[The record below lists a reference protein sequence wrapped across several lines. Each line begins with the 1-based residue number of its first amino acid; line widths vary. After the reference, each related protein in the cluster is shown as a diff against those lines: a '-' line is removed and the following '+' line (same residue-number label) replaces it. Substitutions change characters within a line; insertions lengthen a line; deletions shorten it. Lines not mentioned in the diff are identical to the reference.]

1 MEQQNNN
8 KNQPIGRE
16 NPSMDADTFLS
27 PDEIEDFK
35 SIPTTIHVILKV
47 IKNGVVVDKQDTSF
61 ISEDEADMF
70 LRTLATT
77 VSGLPLDFW
86 NSSSGDIA
94 VYYSLIDPDNQD
106 TMFRITIYPK
116 TFKIIL

>member
-8 KNQPIGRE
+8 KNQQVGRE

-27 PDEIEDFK
+27 SVEIEHFK
-35 SIPTTIHVILKV
+35 NIPTTVHVVLKV

-61 ISEDEADMF
+61 VSEDEADMF
-70 LRTLATT
+70 SRTLAAT

-86 NSSSGDIA
+86 SASTGDIA
-94 VYYSLIDPDNQD
+94 VYYSLTDPDNPN

-116 TFKIIL
+116 KL

>member
-8 KNQPIGRE
+8 KNQQVGRE
-16 NPSMDADTFLS
+16 NPSKEADTFLS
-27 PDEIEDFK
+27 SVEIEHFK
-35 SIPTTIHVILKV
+35 NIPTTVHVVLKV

-61 ISEDEADMF
+61 DSEDEADMF
-70 LRTLATT
+70 SRTLATT

-86 NSSSGDIA
+86 SASVGDIA
-94 VYYSLIDPDNQD
+94 VYYSLTDPDNPN

-116 TFKIIL
+116 KI

>member
-8 KNQPIGRE
+8 KNQQVGRE
-16 NPSMDADTFLS
+16 NPSKEADILIS
-27 PDEIEDFK
+27 SVEIEHFK
-35 SIPTTIHVILKV
+35 NIPTTVHVVLKV
-47 IKNGVVVDKQDTSF
+47 IKNGVVVDKQDTPF

-70 LRTLATT
+70 SRTLATT

-86 NSSSGDIA
+86 SASTGDIA
-94 VYYSLIDPDNQD
+94 VYYSLTDPDNPN

-116 TFKIIL
+116 KL

>member
-8 KNQPIGRE
+8 KNQQVGME
-16 NPSMDADTFLS
+16 NPSKEADIFIS
-27 PDEIEDFK
+27 SVEIEHFK
-35 SIPTTIHVILKV
+35 NIPTTVHVVLKV
-47 IKNGVVVDKQDTSF
+47 IKDGVVVDKQDTPF

-70 LRTLATT
+70 SRTLATT

-86 NSSSGDIA
+86 SESVGDIA
-94 VYYSLIDPDNQD
+94 VYYSLTDPDNPN

-116 TFKIIL
+116 KI